1 MAERPH
7 TIALVGLGATGLAIG
22 QSLHRRT
29 DCRLVGAVDLDPSR
43 VGRDLGELLGVGP
56 IGVTVVSDLS
66 EVSSVT
72 ADVAVVAT
80 TSLLETLE
88 PTATA
93 LLQAGANVVSI
104 CEELGFPRAS
114 HPALADR
121 LDRVAIANGVSILG
135 TGANPG
141 FVMDTLPLVM
151 SCLAQEVCG
160 VQIRRTADMSSY
172 GAIVQKF
179 GLGLTTEE
187 FDLAQD
193 AGTVIGHVGFEQ
205 TIGALADGLG
215 WTLDDIEIDPIRP
228 AFIAPEDRPG
238 VHTTV
243 ARGSIAA
250 VLHAARGY
258 RGGRSAIDLSVHFG
272 FFRPG
277 DPVEPGDACRIH
289 ADDREI
295 EVSAERGFDSFLST
309 VAITANLATAIIDAA
324 PGLRTMT
331 DLPITA
337 VVSKGARRAT
347 DIRSRRVY
355 SNR

>member
-1 MAERPH
+1 MAERRH

-22 QSLHRRT
+22 ESLHRRA

-43 VGRDLGELLGVGP
+43 VGRDLGELLGAEP
-56 IGVTVVSDLS
+56 FGVEVVADLG
-66 EVSSVT
+66 EVSGAT

-88 PTATA
+88 STATA
-93 LLQAGANVVSI
+93 LLQAGVNVVSI
-104 CEELGFPRAS
+104 CEELGFPRVS

-121 LDRVAIANGVSILG
+121 LDRAAIANGVSILG

-141 FVMDTLPLVM
+141 FIMDTLPLVV
-151 SCLAQEVCG
+151 SSLAQEVHG
-160 VQIRRTADMSSY
+160 VQIRRTADMSRY

-193 AGTVIGHVGFEQ
+193 AAAVIGHVGFEQ
-205 TIGALADGLG
+205 TIAAIADGLG
-215 WTLDDIEIDPIRP
+215 WSLDDIEVDPVRP

-238 VHTTV
+238 VHAMV
-243 ARGSIAA
+243 ARGTIAA
-250 VLHAARGY
+250 VFHAARG
-258 RGGRSAIDLSVHFG
+258 RRTGSTAIDLAVHFG

-277 DPVEPGDACRIH
+277 DPVEPGDACRIRT
-289 ADDREI
+289 DDRVI
-295 EVSAERGFDSFLST
+295 ELSVERGFDSFLST
-309 VAITANLATAIIDAA
+309 VAITANLVTAVIDAA

-337 VVSKGARRAT
+337 IVSKGARLGAFPT
-347 DIRSRRVY
+347 
-355 SNR
+355 NGG